1 MRAPILPLLFP
12 LALMA
17 CKPPPEA
24 PEDLYEL
31 AAYLYGHAW
40 DEDQEA
46 LLVGLE
52 QLTTWLEANE
62 EAALEGYAVGTLSE
76 GTMDA
81 VDEKDRTTTEMVG
94 LSLTRL
100 SHHPIEDS
108 AWALVDVDQSEI
120 FPGTFAEY
128 EREYVSGPDC
138 FVDRSCDRM
147 EAIEELHSTF
157 PLHLETWSTA
167 FNQYTWAELE
177 GGTALV
183 HRNWQID
190 PPETSSDLMS
200 VDEQA
205 YLNLFVPGA
214 SGAWR
219 LQAQWTVYSDE
230 NNTPEDLAMSLVL
243 GFFDDSHTDLEAWLD
258 DNAAP

>member
-1 MRAPILPLLFP
+1 MRAPILSLLFP
-12 LALMA
+12 LALAA

-40 DEDQEA
+40 DEEQEA

-62 EAALEGYAVGTLSE
+62 EAALEGYGVGSLSE
-76 GTMDA
+76 ETMDA
-81 VDEKDRTTTEMVG
+81 VDDEDRTTVEMVG

-100 SHHPIEDS
+100 SHHPVEDS

-128 EREYVSGPDC
+128 EREYISGPDC
-138 FVDRSCDRM
+138 FVDLSCDRM

-157 PLHLETWSTA
+157 PLGLETWSTA
-167 FNQYTWAELE
+167 FNQYAWAEMDS
-177 GGTALV
+177 GTAMV
-183 HRNWQID
+183 HRNWQVD

-205 YLNLFVPGA
+205 YLNLFVPG
-214 SGAWR
+214 SEGAWR

-243 GFFDDSHTDLEAWLD
+243 GFFEDCHTDLEAWLD
-258 DNAAP
+258 ENNAP